1 MSTGENPQSLHRLP
15 LYQQLQTLIFN
26 YIADNKLRPGDPIP
40 SEGELAERFGVGR
53 NSVREAVKSLQV
65 LGVLESRPGSG
76 LFVREF
82 SLDPIVETLPYAI
95 LVDYRDLDR
104 ILDVRR
110 FLEVGMAEQVIAA
123 RTDAQI
129 RRLREIVD
137 SWQAELAKSKSAY
150 PAALDRAFHE
160 EFVSEVQNALLGKL
174 LDMFWQV
181 FNRARGEAELVAP
194 RDPHMTFT
202 YHVRL
207 LRALESGDVEKLR
220 DALAEHYRGI
230 GPWVK
235 PTNSSNK
242 PNSTPSRAPKSS
254 KSAR

>member
-1 MSTGENPQSLHRLP
+1 MFTDETAQSLHRLP
-15 LYQQLQTLIFN
+15 LYQQLQTLICN

-82 SLDPIVETLPYAI
+82 SLDPIVESLPYAI
-95 LVDYRDLDR
+95 LVDYRDLDC

-110 FLEVGMAEQVIAA
+110 IIEIGMAEQVVAA
-123 RTDAQI
+123 RTEEQV

-137 SWQAELAKSKSAY
+137 AWQAELAKSAKAY
-150 PAALDRAFHE
+150 PATLDREFHTV
-160 EFVSEVQNALLGKL
+160 FVSEVKNALLGKL

-181 FNRARGEAELVAP
+181 FNRARGGTKLVAP
-194 RDPHMTFT
+194 QDPLETFT
-202 YHVRL
+202 YHVQL
-207 LRALESGDVEKLR
+207 LKALESGDVEKLR
-220 DALAEHYRGI
+220 GALVEHYRGI
-230 GPWVK
+230 GPRVK
-235 PTNSSNK
+235 PTRSAASK
-242 PNSTPSRAPKSS
+242 ARKSSRAAS
-254 KSAR
+254 